1 MPAIASKLERFH
13 DQHSKF
19 NQRGDAFIG
28 VITQF
33 RLLFV
38 QPKHFGFNI
47 CPFFIIFNTLTL
59 QLTSL

>member
-38 QPKHFGFNI
+38 QPKHFDFNI
-47 CPFFIIFNTLTL
+47 CPFLSFLTH
-59 QLTSL
+59 